1 MLSAEGNFFMA
12 TNSNLGKNSRLHLLG
27 AMLLLWCAA
36 ICGRLVYL
44 QIFRY
49 GGFVK
54 QAEHQQQREI
64 PLSAKR
70 GVIYDRSGKELA
82 MSVLVDSAFAVPS
95 EVKDLPTAVSL
106 ITRITRDD
114 HNVVLADCRNHKT
127 FCWVARKADDETIE
141 RIKSLNLQGIHFQ
154 KEPKRFYPARDLAAQ
169 VVGTV
174 GMEDVGQSG
183 IEHAFDEEMRGRAG
197 KMFISVDA
205 RRQWFSDVEKQP
217 EPGASLVLTIDK
229 NIQYIA
235 EKELDQAIHDT
246 QAIAGTVIVENPHTG
261 EILALANRP
270 TFNPNLR
277 KEITPNALTNR
288 AVSYVYEPGSTFK
301 LVTISAALE
310 EKLTNPD
317 EVFDC
322 QMGSIVYNG
331 MRIRDSKPHGLLP
344 VWGVLAE
351 SSDVGAIK
359 IALRLG
365 EDRLYKYI
373 RAYGFGQQTGIELPG
388 ETRGLTKPVSRW
400 SKVSIAAI
408 SMGQEIG
415 ISPLQLSGLIST
427 FANDGVWVAPCIV
440 AGTVGPNSAPQSTPQ
455 TVAFHPGAS
464 RRVISSYTAAEM
476 RSMMQK
482 VVIEGTGRKA
492 ILEGYTSAGKTGAA
506 QKVDPAT
513 GAYSKT
519 KYIGSFAG
527 FAPVNNPQI
536 VVAVILDS
544 AVGLH
549 QGGQI
554 SAPVFRRISQQ
565 VLEYLHVPHDLPLAP
580 QHQLLLAK
588 TKDKDL
594 EEGTP
599 DHPGE
604 PLETAEVNS
613 DSSDGTKAPSVA
625 RATLRQAQG
634 RLSPATAGAD
644 GNVVQAA
651 MREPVSSNAVGGSS
665 TQGNPSK
672 TPDAGTPAQ
681 AKLPSTGTVV
691 LDVEQGG
698 IEVPLFVGKTV
709 RGSVEAAQD
718 IGLELEAVGSG
729 VARQQTPVAGTH
741 VAAGARVTVQFGRKS
756 QDLNHRGHRVHR
768 GRRMNFSVPLRVL
781 CGKTLRFDPQKNRV
795 IR

>member
-1 MLSAEGNFFMA
+1 MA
-12 TNSNLGKNSRLHLLG
+12 TNPILGKNSRLYLLG
-27 AMLLLWCAA
+27 GILLFWCLT
-36 ICGRLVYL
+36 ISFRLVYL

-49 GGFVK
+49 GSFVK

-70 GVIYDRSGKELA
+70 GVIYDRAGHELA

-106 ITRITRDD
+106 ITRITGED
-114 HNVVLADCRNHKT
+114 HNVVLADCHSHKT
-127 FCWVARKADDETIE
+127 FCWVARKADDETIQ
-141 RIKSLNLQGIHFQ
+141 RIKSLRLQGIHFQ

-174 GMEDVGQSG
+174 GMEDSGQSG
-183 IEHAFDEEMRGRAG
+183 IEHAFDDELRGRAG
-197 KMFISVDA
+197 KMSISVDA

-217 EPGASLVLTIDK
+217 EPGENLVLTVDK

-235 EKELDQAIHDT
+235 EKELEQAIHDT
-246 QAIAGTVIVENPHTG
+246 RAIAGTVIVENPHTG

-277 KEITPNALTNR
+277 KQITPGALTNR

-365 EDRLYKYI
+365 EDRFYKYI

-415 ISPLQLSGLIST
+415 ISPLQLSALIST
-427 FANDGVWVAPCIV
+427 FANDGVWVAPRIV
-440 AGTVGPNSAPQSTPQ
+440 AGTMDPQSSPEKSLPQ
-455 TVAFHPGAS
+455 TVAFHSGTS
-464 RRVISSYTAAEM
+464 RRVISSYTSAEM

-482 VVIEGTGRKA
+482 VVLEGTGRKA
-492 ILEGYTSAGKTGAA
+492 ILEGYTSAGKTGTA

-549 QGGQI
+549 QGGQV
-554 SAPVFRRISQQ
+554 SAPVFRRVTQQ
-565 VLEYLHVPHDLPLAP
+565 VLEYLHTPHDLPLAP
-580 QHQLLLAK
+580 QHQLLLAQAK
-588 TKDKDL
+588 MKDKDL

-604 PLETAEVNS
+604 PLETAEVNG
-613 DSSDGTKAPSVA
+613 DTMPSSASKPNV
-625 RATLRQAQG
+625 G
-634 RLSPATAGAD
+634 REPLPANTRTD
-644 GNVVQAA
+644 GNMVPAA
-651 MREPVSSNAVGGSS
+651 I
-665 TQGNPSK
+665 TQNESMPAEAGPSG
-672 TPDAGTPAQ
+672 PARNEDVADAAALQ
-681 AKLPSTGTVV
+681 AKIPATGTVV

-698 IEVPLFVGKTV
+698 IEVPSFVGKTV
-709 RGSVEAAQD
+709 RGAVESAQD
-718 IGLELEAVGSG
+718 AGLELEAVGSG
-729 VARQQTPVAGTH
+729 VARQQSPLPGTH
-741 VAAGARVTVQFGRKS
+741 VAAGAHVTVQFGR
-756 QDLNHRGHRVHR
+756 
-768 GRRMNFSVPLRVL
+768 
-781 CGKTLRFDPQKNRV
+781 
-795 IR
+795 

>member
-1 MLSAEGNFFMA
+1 MASADSTF
-12 TNSNLGKNSRLHLLG
+12 GKNSRLYLLG
-27 AMLLLWCAA
+27 AALLFWCLA
-36 ICGRLVYL
+36 ICCRLVYL
-44 QIFRY
+44 QVFTY
-49 GGFVK
+49 GKYVA
-54 QAEHQQQREI
+54 QAAHQQQRAI
-64 PLSAKR
+64 PLAAKR
-70 GVIYDRSGKELA
+70 GVIYDRDGRELA

-106 ITRITRDD
+106 ITRITGED
-114 HNVVLADCRNHKT
+114 HNVVLADCRAHKT

-141 RIKSLNLQGIHFQ
+141 RIRSLNLQGIHFQ

-169 VVGTV
+169 VLGSV
-174 GMEDVGQSG
+174 GMEDSGQSG
-183 IEHAFDEEMRGRAG
+183 IEHEFDDQLRGRAG

-205 RRQWFSDVEKQP
+205 RKQWFSDVETQP
-217 EPGASLVLTIDK
+217 QPGAGIVLTIDK

-235 EKELDQAIHDT
+235 EKELDQAISDT
-246 QAIAGTVIVENPHTG
+246 HAIAGTVIVENPHTG

-277 KEITPNALTNR
+277 KQITPEALTNR

-310 EKLTNPD
+310 EKVTNPD
-317 EVFDC
+317 EIFDC

-331 MRIRDSKPHGLLP
+331 MRIRDSRPHGLLP

-351 SSDVGAIK
+351 SSDVGSIK

-365 EDRLYKYI
+365 EDRFYKYI

-388 ETRGLTKPVSRW
+388 ETRGLTKPPSRW

-415 ISPLQLSGLIST
+415 ISPIQLAGLVST
-427 FANDGVWVAPCIV
+427 FANDGVWVAPHIV
-440 AGTVGPNSAPQSTPQ
+440 AGNVDPAGTPQ
-455 TVAFHPGAS
+455 MVAFHPGAS
-464 RRVISSYTAAEM
+464 HRVISSFTAAEM

-482 VVIEGTGRKA
+482 VVLEGTGRKA
-492 ILEGYTSAGKTGAA
+492 VLEGYSSAGKTGTA

-549 QGGQI
+549 QGGQV
-554 SAPVFRRISQQ
+554 SAPVYHRIAQQ
-565 VLEYLHVPHDLPLAP
+565 VLEYLHVPHDLPLSP
-580 QHQLLLAK
+580 KHQLLLARGA
-588 TKDKDL
+588 KDKEVKEGDL

-604 PLETAEVNS
+604 PLETAEINA
-613 DSSDGTKAPSVA
+613 DSTDAAKPDVA
-625 RATLRQAQG
+625 RAP
-634 RLSPATAGAD
+634 SPANAGTATAP
-644 GNVVQAA
+644 VVQAA
-651 MREPVSSNAVGGSS
+651 LRQP
-665 TQGNPSK
+665 
-672 TPDAGTPAQ
+672 
-681 AKLPSTGTVV
+681 LPSATPPAPAPHAAPDTAGLTSVASIAPSTMPATGTVV

-698 IEVPLFVGKTV
+698 IVVPSFIGKTV
-709 RGSVEAAQD
+709 RSAVESALES
-718 IGLELEAVGSG
+718 GLDLEPVGSG
-729 VARQQTPVAGTH
+729 VARQQSPAAGTH
-741 VAAGARVTVQFGRKS
+741 VHAGTRVTVQFGR
-756 QDLNHRGHRVHR
+756 
-768 GRRMNFSVPLRVL
+768 
-781 CGKTLRFDPQKNRV
+781 
-795 IR
+795 

>member
-1 MLSAEGNFFMA
+1 MA
-12 TNSNLGKNSRLHLLG
+12 NNPKLGKNSRLYFLG
-27 AMLLLWCAA
+27 AMLLFWCAA

-49 GGFVK
+49 GSFVK

-70 GVIYDRSGKELA
+70 GVIYDRAGHELA

-95 EVKDLPTAVSL
+95 EVKDLSTAVSL
-106 ITRITRDD
+106 ITRITGEDR
-114 HNVVLADCRNHKT
+114 NVVLADCRNHRT

-141 RIKSLNLQGIHFQ
+141 RIKSLRLQGIHFQ

-174 GMEDVGQSG
+174 GMEDSGQSG
-183 IEHAFDEEMRGRAG
+183 IEHAFDNDLRGRAG

-217 EPGASLVLTIDK
+217 EAGEGLVLTIDK

-277 KEITPNALTNR
+277 KQITPAALTNR

-365 EDRLYKYI
+365 EDRFYKYI

-400 SKVSIAAI
+400 SRVSIAAI

-415 ISPLQLSGLIST
+415 ISPLQLAGLVST
-427 FANDGVWVAPCIV
+427 FANDGVWVAPRIV
-440 AGTVGPNSAPQSTPQ
+440 TGKVEPQGTPQ
-455 TVAFHPGAS
+455 TVAFRPGAS
-464 RRVISSYTAAEM
+464 RRVISSYTAAQM
-476 RSMMQK
+476 RAMMQK
-482 VVIEGTGRKA
+482 VVLEGTGRKA
-492 ILEGYTSAGKTGAA
+492 NLEGYTSAGKTGTA

-527 FAPVNNPQI
+527 FAPINNPQI

-549 QGGQI
+549 QGGQV
-554 SAPVFRRISQQ
+554 SAPVFRRVTQQ
-565 VLEYLHVPHDLPLAP
+565 VLEYLHTPHDLPLSP
-580 QHQLLLAK
+580 NHQLLAQAK
-588 TKDKDL
+588 MKDNDL

-604 PLETAEVNS
+604 PLETAEMNGDAAQS
-613 DSSDGTKAPSVA
+613 GKASVA
-625 RATLRQAQG
+625 RAPT
-634 RLSPATAGAD
+634 PATAGSE

-651 MREPVSSNAVGGSS
+651 IRQSETVAEHC
-665 TQGNPSK
+665 K
-672 TPDAGTPAQ
+672 PA
-681 AKLPSTGTVV
+681 
-691 LDVEQGG
+691 
-698 IEVPLFVGKTV
+698 
-709 RGSVEAAQD
+709 
-718 IGLELEAVGSG
+718 
-729 VARQQTPVAGTH
+729 
-741 VAAGARVTVQFGRKS
+741 
-756 QDLNHRGHRVHR
+756 
-768 GRRMNFSVPLRVL
+768 
-781 CGKTLRFDPQKNRV
+781 
-795 IR
+795 

>member
-1 MLSAEGNFFMA
+1 MTAR
-12 TNSNLGKNSRLHLLG
+12 NSNLAANSRLYLLG
-27 AMLLLWCAA
+27 IVMVVWCACLCA
-36 ICGRLVYL
+36 RLVYL
-44 QIFRY
+44 QVFRY
-49 GGFVK
+49 GNFVK
-54 QAEHQQQREI
+54 QAEHQQQRAI

-70 GVIYDRSGKELA
+70 GVIYDRSGHELA

-106 ITRITRDD
+106 ITRITGDD
-114 HNVVLADCRNHKT
+114 RNVVLADCRSHKT
-127 FCWVARKADDETIE
+127 FCWVARKADDETIQ

-169 VVGTV
+169 VVGSV
-174 GMEDVGQSG
+174 GMEDSGQSG
-183 IEHAFDEEMRGRAG
+183 IEHEFDEELRGRPG

-217 EPGASLVLTIDK
+217 EPGENVVLTVDK

-277 KEITPNALTNR
+277 KQITPAALTNR

-310 EKLTNPD
+310 EKLTNPN

-365 EDRLYKYI
+365 EDRFYKYI

-415 ISPLQLSGLIST
+415 ISPLQLASLIST
-427 FANDGVWVAPCIV
+427 FANDGVWVAPHIL
-440 AGTVGPNSAPQSTPQ
+440 VGKVEPQGAPQS
-455 TVAFHPGAS
+455 VAFHPGAS
-464 RRVISSYTAAEM
+464 HRVISSYTAAEM
-476 RSMMQK
+476 RAMMQK
-482 VVIEGTGRKA
+482 VVLEGTGRKA
-492 ILEGYTSAGKTGAA
+492 ILEGYSSAGKTGTA

-527 FAPVNNPQI
+527 FAPVNNPQ
-536 VVAVILDS
+536 VVIAVILDS

-549 QGGQI
+549 QGGQV
-554 SAPVFRRISQQ
+554 SAPVFHRIAQQ
-565 VLEYLHVPHDLPLAP
+565 VLEYMHVPHDLPLAP
-580 QHQLLLAK
+580 QHQLLLAQAK

-604 PLETAEVNS
+604 VLESAEVSGNA
-613 DSSDGTKAPSVA
+613 GAAKAPAAPHAGSD
-625 RATLRQAQG
+625 
-634 RLSPATAGAD
+634 PAP
-644 GNVVQAA
+644 VVQAA
-651 MREPVSSNAVGGSS
+651 LREPE
-665 TQGNPSK
+665 PSGL
-672 TPDAGTPAQ
+672 ASTPAAE
-681 AKLPSTGTVV
+681 AKNQIGPIVPARRSAEVTSNLPTSGTVV

-698 IEVPLFVGKTV
+698 IEVPSFVGKTV
-709 RGSVEAAQD
+709 RGAVEAAQNA
-718 IGLELEAVGSG
+718 GLDLEAVGSG
-729 VARQQTPVAGTH
+729 VARQQTPPAGTH
-741 VAAGARVTVQFGRKS
+741 VASGAHVTVQFGR
-756 QDLNHRGHRVHR
+756 
-768 GRRMNFSVPLRVL
+768 
-781 CGKTLRFDPQKNRV
+781 
-795 IR
+795 

>member
-1 MLSAEGNFFMA
+1 
-12 TNSNLGKNSRLHLLG
+12 
-27 AMLLLWCAA
+27 
-36 ICGRLVYL
+36 
-44 QIFRY
+44 
-49 GGFVK
+49 
-54 QAEHQQQREI
+54 
-64 PLSAKR
+64 
-70 GVIYDRSGKELA
+70 

-95 EVKDLPTAVSL
+95 EVRDLPTAVSL
-106 ITRITRDD
+106 ITRITGED
-114 HNVVLADCRNHKT
+114 HNVVLADCHSHKT
-127 FCWVARKADDETIE
+127 FCWVARKADDETIQ
-141 RIKSLNLQGIHFQ
+141 RIKSLRLQGIHFQ

-174 GMEDVGQSG
+174 GMEDSGQSG
-183 IEHAFDEEMRGRAG
+183 IEHAFDDELRGRAG
-197 KMFISVDA
+197 KMSISVDA

-217 EPGASLVLTIDK
+217 EPGENLVLTVDK

-235 EKELDQAIHDT
+235 EKELEQAIHDT
-246 QAIAGTVIVENPHTG
+246 RAIAGTVIVENPHTG

-277 KEITPNALTNR
+277 KQITPGALTNR

-365 EDRLYKYI
+365 EDRFYKYI

-415 ISPLQLSGLIST
+415 ISPLQLSALIST
-427 FANDGVWVAPCIV
+427 VANDGVWVAPRIV
-440 AGTVGPNSAPQSTPQ
+440 AGTMDPQSSPEKSLPQ
-455 TVAFHPGAS
+455 TAAFHSGTS

-482 VVIEGTGRKA
+482 VVLEGTGRKA
-492 ILEGYTSAGKTGAA
+492 ILEGYTSAGKTGTA

-549 QGGQI
+549 QGGQV
-554 SAPVFRRISQQ
+554 SAPVFRRVTQQ
-565 VLEYLHVPHDLPLAP
+565 VLEYLHTPHDLPLAP
-580 QHQLLLAK
+580 QHQLLLAQAK
-588 TKDKDL
+588 MKDKDL

-604 PLETAEVNS
+604 PLETAEVNG
-613 DSSDGTKAPSVA
+613 DTMPSSASKPSVA
-625 RATLRQAQG
+625 REP
-634 RLSPATAGAD
+634 SPANTRSD

-651 MREPVSSNAVGGSS
+651 IRQNESMPGEAG
-665 TQGNPSK
+665 PSG
-672 TPDAGTPAQ
+672 PARNEDVADAAALQ
-681 AKLPSTGTVV
+681 AKIPATGTVV
-691 LDVEQGG
+691 LEVEQGG
-698 IEVPLFVGKTV
+698 IEVPSFVGKTV
-709 RGSVEAAQD
+709 RGAVESAQD
-718 IGLELEAVGSG
+718 AGLELEAVGSG
-729 VARQQTPVAGTH
+729 VARQQSPLPGTH
-741 VAAGARVTVQFGRKS
+741 VAAGAHVTVQFGR
-756 QDLNHRGHRVHR
+756 
-768 GRRMNFSVPLRVL
+768 
-781 CGKTLRFDPQKNRV
+781 
-795 IR
+795 

>member
-1 MLSAEGNFFMA
+1 MTVS
-12 TNSNLGKNSRLHLLG
+12 NSKLGRNHRLRLLG
-27 AMLLLWCAA
+27 AILFLWCIA
-36 ICGRLVYL
+36 ICGRLIYL
-44 QIFRY
+44 QVFRY

-64 PLSAKR
+64 PLSPKR
-70 GVIYDRSGKELA
+70 GVIYDRAGKELA

-106 ITRITRDD
+106 ITRITGDD
-114 HNVVLADCRNHKT
+114 RNVVLADCRSHKT

-174 GMEDVGQSG
+174 GMEDSGQSG
-183 IEHAFDEEMRGRAG
+183 IEHEFDDELRGRAG

-217 EPGASLVLTIDK
+217 EPGENVVLTIDK

-235 EKELDQAIHDT
+235 EKELDQAIQDT

-277 KEITPNALTNR
+277 KQITPAALTNR
-288 AVSYVYEPGSTFK
+288 AVSYIYEPGSTFK

-317 EVFDC
+317 EMFDC
-322 QMGSIVYNG
+322 QMGSIVFNG

-365 EDRLYKYI
+365 EERFYKYI
-373 RAYGFGQQTGIELPG
+373 RSYGFGQQTGIELPG

-415 ISPLQLSGLIST
+415 ISPIQLTGLIST
-427 FANDGVWVAPCIV
+427 FANDGVWVAPRILTGKIEPQ
-440 AGTVGPNSAPQSTPQ
+440 GTPK
-455 TVAFHPGAS
+455 TVAFHPGPS
-464 RRVISSYTAAEM
+464 HRVISSETAAKM
-476 RSMMQK
+476 RAMMQK
-482 VVIEGTGRKA
+482 VVLEGTGRKA
-492 ILEGYTSAGKTGAA
+492 ILEGYSSAGKTGTA

-549 QGGQI
+549 QGGQV
-554 SAPVFRRISQQ
+554 SAPVFRRVSQQ
-565 VLEYLHVPHDLPLAP
+565 VLEYLHTPHDLPFAP
-580 QHQLLLAK
+580 QRQLLLAQAR
-588 TKDKDL
+588 TKEKDL

-604 PLETAEVNS
+604 PLESAEVSS
-613 DSSDGTKAPSVA
+613 DSVAA
-625 RATLRQAQG
+625 RAPTRT
-634 RLSPATAGAD
+634 TARSEGK
-644 GNVVQAA
+644 VVQAA
-651 MREPVSSNAVGGSS
+651 IRESDP
-665 TQGNPSK
+665 
-672 TPDAGTPAQ
+672 
-681 AKLPSTGTVV
+681 LPSPQAAQSQTAAKESAAPVDSAPARPPAAGTVV

-698 IEVPLFVGKTV
+698 MEVPSFVGKTV
-709 RGSVEAAQD
+709 RGAVEAAQD
-718 IGLELEAVGSG
+718 AGLELEAVGSG
-729 VARQQTPVAGTH
+729 LARQQSPPAGTH
-741 VAAGARVTVQFGRKS
+741 VVAGAHVIVQFGR
-756 QDLNHRGHRVHR
+756 
-768 GRRMNFSVPLRVL
+768 
-781 CGKTLRFDPQKNRV
+781 
-795 IR
+795 

>member
-1 MLSAEGNFFMA
+1 MA
-12 TNSNLGKNSRLHLLG
+12 SDLTSGKNSRLYLLG
-27 AMLLLWCAA
+27 AMLLFWCVA

-44 QIFRY
+44 QIFSY
-49 GGFVK
+49 GRFVK
-54 QAEHQQQREI
+54 QAGHQQQRAI
-64 PLSAKR
+64 PLTAPR
-70 GVIYDRSGKELA
+70 GVIYDRSGHELA
-82 MSVLVDSAFAVPS
+82 MSVKVDSAFAVPS
-95 EVKDLPTAVSL
+95 EVKDLPTAISL
-106 ITRITRDD
+106 ITRITGDD
-114 HNVVLADCRNHKT
+114 YNVVLADCRAHKT
-127 FCWVARKADDETIE
+127 FCWVARKANDETIE
-141 RIKSLNLQGIHFQ
+141 RINSLKLQGIHFQ

-169 VVGTV
+169 VLGSV
-174 GMEDVGQSG
+174 GMEDSGQSG
-183 IEHAFDEEMRGRAG
+183 IEHEFDDELKGRPG

-205 RRQWFSDVEKQP
+205 RKQWFSDVETQP
-217 EPGASLVLTIDK
+217 DAGENLVLTIDK

-277 KEITPNALTNR
+277 KQITPAALTNR

-310 EKLTNPD
+310 EKVTNPD
-317 EVFDC
+317 ELFDC

-331 MRIRDSKPHGLLP
+331 MRIRDSKPHGILP

-351 SSDVGAIK
+351 SSDVGSIK

-365 EDRLYKYI
+365 EDRFYKYI

-388 ETRGLTKPVSRW
+388 ETRGLTKPPSRW

-415 ISPLQLSGLIST
+415 ISPLQLTGLVST
-427 FANDGVWVAPCIV
+427 FANDGVWVAPRIV
-440 AGTVGPNSAPQSTPQ
+440 AGTVKAQGIPQ

-464 RRVISSYTAAEM
+464 HRVISSFTAAEM

-482 VVIEGTGRKA
+482 VVLEGTGRKA
-492 ILEGYTSAGKTGAA
+492 ILEGYSSAGKTGTA

-519 KYIGSFAG
+519 KYVGSFAG

-549 QGGQI
+549 QGGQV
-554 SAPVFRRISQQ
+554 SAPVFRRVSQQ

-580 QHQLLLAK
+580 QHQLLLAQSK
-588 TKDKDL
+588 VKDKDL
-594 EEGTP
+594 DEGTP

-604 PLETAEVNS
+604 PLETAEVNEAA
-613 DSSDGTKAPSVA
+613 KPPSVA
-625 RATLRQAQG
+625 RAP
-634 RLSPATAGAD
+634 SPATADSGTP
-644 GNVVQAA
+644 VVQAA
-651 MREPVSSNAVGGSS
+651 MREPVASA
-665 TQGNPSK
+665 PA
-672 TPDAGTPAQ
+672 AGQPKPIKQEPETKPA
-681 AKLPSTGTVV
+681 PTSGTVV

-698 IEVPLFVGKTV
+698 IEVPTFVGKTF
-709 RGSVEAAQD
+709 RGAVEAAED
-718 IGLELEAVGSG
+718 AGLQLDAVGSG
-729 VARQQTPVAGTH
+729 VAHIQTPPPGTH
-741 VAAGARVTVQFGRKS
+741 VPAGSRVTVQFGR
-756 QDLNHRGHRVHR
+756 
-768 GRRMNFSVPLRVL
+768 
-781 CGKTLRFDPQKNRV
+781 
-795 IR
+795 

>member
-1 MLSAEGNFFMA
+1 MA
-12 TNSNLGKNSRLHLLG
+12 NNTSSGKNPRLYFLG
-27 AMLLLWCAA
+27 AMLLLWCLA
-36 ICGRLVYL
+36 ICGRLVFL
-44 QIFRY
+44 QVFSY
-49 GGFVK
+49 GKFVR
-54 QAEHQQQREI
+54 QAGHQQQRAI
-64 PLSAKR
+64 PLAAKR
-70 GVIYDRSGKELA
+70 GVIYDRAGHELA
-82 MSVLVDSAFAVPS
+82 MSVLVDSAFAVPT

-106 ITRITRDD
+106 ITRITGDNY
-114 HNVVLADCRNHKT
+114 NVVLADCRAHKT
-127 FCWVARKADDETIE
+127 FCWVARKASDDTIE
-141 RIKSLNLQGIHFQ
+141 RINSLKLQGIHFQ

-169 VVGTV
+169 VLGSV
-174 GMEDVGQSG
+174 GMEDSGQSG
-183 IEHAFDEEMRGRAG
+183 IEHEFDDQLSGRPG

-205 RRQWFSDVEKQP
+205 RRQWFADVETQP
-217 EPGASLVLTIDK
+217 DPGDNLVLTIDK
-229 NIQYIA
+229 NIQYVA

-277 KEITPNALTNR
+277 KQITPGALTDR
-288 AVSYVYEPGSTFK
+288 AVSYAYEPGSTFK

-310 EKLTNPD
+310 ERVTNPD

-351 SSDVGAIK
+351 SSDVGSIK

-365 EDRLYKYI
+365 DERFYKYI
-373 RAYGFGQQTGIELPG
+373 RAFGFGQQTGIELPG
-388 ETRGLTKPVSRW
+388 ETRGMTKPVSRW

-415 ISPLQLSGLIST
+415 ISPIQLTSLIST
-427 FANDGVWVAPCIV
+427 FANDGVWIAPRIV
-440 AGTVGPNSAPQSTPQ
+440 EGTATPQTPLQ

-464 RRVISSYTAAEM
+464 HRVISSYTAAEM

-482 VVIEGTGRKA
+482 VVLEGTGRKA
-492 ILEGYTSAGKTGAA
+492 ILEGYTSAGKTGTG

-549 QGGQI
+549 QGGQVA
-554 SAPVFRRISQQ
+554 APVFKRIAQQ

-580 QHQLLLAK
+580 KHQLLLAK
-588 TKDKDL
+588 SKTNDKDL

-604 PLETAEVNS
+604 PLETAEVS
-613 DSSDGTKAPSVA
+613 GDSSDPTKPKSVA
-625 RATLRQAQG
+625 RAL
-634 RLSPATAGAD
+634 PATAGSGRNAQAPPVTADAD
-644 GNVVQAA
+644 GKVVQAA
-651 MREPVSSNAVGGSS
+651 MREPASPSAGPRSGSREV
-665 TQGNPSK
+665 PA
-672 TPDAGTPAQ
+672 DASDADATAP
-681 AKLPSTGTVV
+681 AKLPTTGTVV

-698 IEVPLFVGKTV
+698 IEVPSFVGKTV
-709 RGSVEAAQD
+709 RSAVEAAQD
-718 IGLELEAVGSG
+718 SGLELDAVGSG
-729 VARQQTPVAGTH
+729 IARQQTPAAGTH
-741 VAAGARVTVQFGRKS
+741 VVAGARVTVQFGR
-756 QDLNHRGHRVHR
+756 
-768 GRRMNFSVPLRVL
+768 
-781 CGKTLRFDPQKNRV
+781 
-795 IR
+795 

>member
-1 MLSAEGNFFMA
+1 MA
-12 TNSNLGKNSRLHLLG
+12 SDRALDRISGKNSRLYLLG
-27 AMLLLWCAA
+27 AFLFLWCFA
-36 ICGRLVYL
+36 ICGRLVVL
-44 QIFRY
+44 QIFDY
-49 GGFVK
+49 GKFVK
-54 QAEHQQQREI
+54 QAGHQQQRAI
-64 PLSAKR
+64 PLAAKR
-70 GVIYDRSGKELA
+70 GVIYDRAGHELA
-82 MSVLVDSAFAVPS
+82 MSVLVDSAFAVPT
-95 EVKDLPTAVSL
+95 EVKDLPTAVNL
-106 ITRITRDD
+106 ITRITGDD
-114 HNVVLADCRNHKT
+114 YNVVLADCRAHKT
-127 FCWVARKADDETIE
+127 FCWVARKANDETIE
-141 RIKSLNLQGIHFQ
+141 RINSLKLQGIHFQ

-169 VVGTV
+169 VLGSV
-174 GMEDVGQSG
+174 GMEDSGQSG
-183 IEHAFDEEMRGRAG
+183 IEHEFDDELSGHPG

-205 RRQWFSDVEKQP
+205 RRQWFADVETQP
-217 EPGASLVLTIDK
+217 DPGDNLVLTIDK

-235 EKELDQAIHDT
+235 EKELEQAIHDT

-270 TFNPNLR
+270 TFNPNQR
-277 KEITPNALTNR
+277 KQITPAALTNR

-310 EKLTNPD
+310 EKVTNPN
-317 EVFDC
+317 ELFDC

-331 MRIRDSKPHGLLP
+331 MRIRDSKPHGILP

-365 EDRLYKYI
+365 EDRFYKYI

-415 ISPLQLSGLIST
+415 ISPLQLTGLIST
-427 FANDGVWVAPCIV
+427 FANDGVWVAPRIV
-440 AGTVGPNSAPQSTPQ
+440 TGTVQPKGTPQ
-455 TVAFHPGAS
+455 MVALHPGAS
-464 RRVISSYTAAEM
+464 HRVISPYTAAEM

-482 VVIEGTGRKA
+482 VVLEGTGRKA
-492 ILEGYTSAGKTGAA
+492 ILEGYSSAGKTGTA

-549 QGGQI
+549 QGGQV
-554 SAPVFRRISQQ
+554 SAPVFKRISQQ
-565 VLEYLHVPHDLPLAP
+565 VLEYLHVPHDLPLSP
-580 QHQLLLAK
+580 QHQLLMAK
-588 TKDKDL
+588 MKEKDL

-604 PLETAEVNS
+604 PLETAEVNGS
-613 DSSDGTKAPSVA
+613 ASEPAKAANVA
-625 RATLRQAQG
+625 PA
-634 RLSPATAGAD
+634 PATAGSD

-651 MREPVSSNAVGGSS
+651 MREAVPSGSS
-665 TQGNPSK
+665 VQEIPAAS
-672 TPDAGTPAQ
+672 PDASAAST

-698 IEVPLFVGKTV
+698 IEVPSFVGKTV
-709 RGSVEAAQD
+709 RGAVEAAQD
-718 IGLELEAVGSG
+718 LGLQLDAVGSG
-729 VARQQTPVAGTH
+729 VARQQSPVAGTH
-741 VAAGARVTVQFGRKS
+741 VAAGARVTVQFGR
-756 QDLNHRGHRVHR
+756 
-768 GRRMNFSVPLRVL
+768 
-781 CGKTLRFDPQKNRV
+781 
-795 IR
+795 

>member
-1 MLSAEGNFFMA
+1 MPTPDSKI
-12 TNSNLGKNSRLHLLG
+12 SKNSRLYLLG
-27 AMLLLWCAA
+27 AMLFLWCVA
-36 ICGRLVYL
+36 ICCRLVFL
-44 QIFRY
+44 QVFSY
-49 GGFVK
+49 GKFVK
-54 QAEHQQQREI
+54 QAEHQQQRAV
-64 PLSAKR
+64 PMTAKR
-70 GVIYDRSGKELA
+70 GDIYDRAGRELA
-82 MSVLVDSAFAVPS
+82 MSVLVDSAFAVPT

-106 ITRITRDD
+106 ITRITGDD
-114 HNVVLADCRNHKT
+114 RNVVLADCRAHKT

-169 VVGTV
+169 VLGSV
-174 GMEDVGQSG
+174 GMDDSGQSG
-183 IEHAFDEEMRGRAG
+183 IEHEFDDELRGRAG

-205 RRQWFSDVEKQP
+205 HKQWFADVETQP
-217 EPGASLVLTIDK
+217 TPGDSIVLTIDK

-270 TFNPNLR
+270 TFNPNLH
-277 KEITPNALTNR
+277 KQITPSALTDR

-310 EKLTNPD
+310 EKVTNPN

-351 SSDVGAIK
+351 SSDVGSIK

-365 EDRLYKYI
+365 EDRFYKYI

-388 ETRGLTKPVSRW
+388 ETRGLTKPPSRW

-415 ISPLQLSGLIST
+415 ISPIQLAGLVST
-427 FANDGVWVAPCIV
+427 FADDGVWVAPRIV
-440 AGTVGPNSAPQSTPQ
+440 EGTEPPQGSLQ
-455 TVAFHPGAS
+455 TISFHPGPS
-464 RRVISSYTAAEM
+464 HRVISSFTAAEM

-482 VVIEGTGRKA
+482 VVLEGTGRKA
-492 ILEGYTSAGKTGAA
+492 NLEGYSAAGKTGTA

-549 QGGQI
+549 QGGQV
-554 SAPVFRRISQQ
+554 SAPVFRRVAQQ
-565 VLEYLHVPHDLPLAP
+565 VLEYLHVPHDLPLNAT
-580 QHQLLLAK
+580 HQMLLAESK
-588 TKDKDL
+588 VKDKDL
-594 EEGTP
+594 ADDTP

-604 PLETAEVNS
+604 PLETAEV
-613 DSSDGTKAPSVA
+613 DGDAGEAKSAAAAQA
-625 RATLRQAQG
+625 RTSERETNERPETQVV
-634 RLSPATAGAD
+634 PAAI
-644 GNVVQAA
+644 
-651 MREPVSSNAVGGSS
+651 REPM
-665 TQGNPSK
+665 
-672 TPDAGTPAQ
+672 TPAQ
-681 AKLPSTGTVV
+681 PDLTKAATDRTKTQGAAPAAKPATGTVI

-698 IEVPLFVGKTV
+698 IVVPSFVGKTV
-709 RGSVEAAQD
+709 RGAVEAAQD
-718 IGLELEAVGSG
+718 AGLELDAVGSG
-729 VARQQTPVAGTH
+729 VGQTQTPAAGTH
-741 VAAGARVTVQFGRKS
+741 VAAGTRVTVQFG
-756 QDLNHRGHRVHR
+756 Q
-768 GRRMNFSVPLRVL
+768 
-781 CGKTLRFDPQKNRV
+781 
-795 IR
+795 